1 MIPATTP
8 EELVRLGRHYWEKGA
23 RGMLV
28 SGGLT
33 KSGKLPIKPFL
44 GALKELKEVGY
55 IISVHTGIVGKEEA
69 LMLSEARVDIAD
81 YELIL
86 DEGAISRSKG
96 LNVSPELFV
105 KGMEL
110 LLNESVR
117 VVPHMVVGLP
127 GSSSD
132 WIKRA
137 SCIIRELDI
146 DRTVV
151 LAFIPTAGTP
161 LSNERPPTPEE
172 VKDAIDILSKVS
184 KVSLG
189 CMRPPWLKKK
199 IDLLA
204 LGSVDRIANP
214 HYSLKLNKV
223 FACCSIP
230 DELIDTFLPED

>member
-8 EELVRLGRHYWEKGA
+8 EELVLLGRHYWKRGA

-44 GALKELKEVGY
+44 GAIKELKEMGY

-69 LMLSEARVDIAD
+69 LMLSKAGVDIAD

-86 DEGAISRSKG
+86 DKEAISRSKG
-96 LNVSPELFV
+96 LDVDPELFV
-105 KGMEL
+105 RGMEL
-110 LLNESVR
+110 LLDESID

-127 GSSSD
+127 GSSDD
-132 WIKRA
+132 WIERA
-137 SCIIRELDI
+137 SHVVRELGI
-146 DRTVV
+146 NRTVV
-151 LAFIPTAGTP
+151 LAFIPTPGTP
-161 LSNERPPTPEE
+161 LSNERSPTPEE
-172 VKDAIDILSKVS
+172 VKSAVDTLSKVS

-189 CMRPPWLKKK
+189 CMRPPWMKKD
-199 IDLLA
+199 IDSLV

-223 FACCSIP
+223 LACCSIP
-230 DELIDTFLPED
+230 EELIDSFLQDD

>member
-8 EELVRLGRHYWEKGA
+8 EGLVRLGRHYWRSGA

-44 GALKELKEVGY
+44 GALKELKEIGY
-55 IISVHTGIVGKEEA
+55 LISVHTGVVRKEEA
-69 LMLSEARVDIAD
+69 LMLSEAGVDIAD

-86 DEGAISRSKG
+86 DKEAISRSKG
-96 LNVSPELFV
+96 LDVDPEIFV
-105 KGMEL
+105 RGMEL
-110 LLNESVR
+110 LLNESVN

-127 GSSSD
+127 GSTAD
-132 WIKRA
+132 WIKEA
-137 SCIIRELDI
+137 SYTIRELGI
-146 DRTVV
+146 DRTVI
-151 LAFIPTAGTP
+151 LAFIPTTGTP
-161 LSNERPPTPEE
+161 LSNEKPPTPKE
-172 VKDAIDILSKVS
+172 VRNAVDILSKVS

-199 IDLLA
+199 MDSLV
-204 LGSVDRIANP
+204 LGAVDRIANP

-230 DELIDTFLPED
+230 DELVDAFIPED